1 MVNEK
6 NLIPNSERTPEERRR
21 NAAKAGRASGKA
33 RRAKKTL
40 RENMEL
46 ILSLPVKDGR
56 KKEKLEELG
65 IGTDDMSNAMVIAA
79 ALFRKAAGGD
89 VSAVKELRDLIG
101 ETLLPAAPE
110 GEDDPITAAL
120 KEDAKNGLL

>member
-1 MVNEK
+1 MRNEK

-21 NAAKAGRASGKA
+21 NAAKAGRASGEA

-40 RENMEL
+40 RGNMEL
-46 ILSLPVKDGR
+46 ILSLPVRDGR

-65 IGTDDMSNAMVIAA
+65 IGGDDMSNAMVIAA
-79 ALFRKAAGGD
+79 ALFQKAAGGD
-89 VSAVKELRDLIG
+89 VGAVKELRDLVG
-101 ETLLPAAPE
+101 ETLPSAAPE
-110 GEDDPITAAL
+110 CEDDPITAAL